1 MDFHPAGTKSIMMR
15 KSLILAALG
24 AVVFSHTG
32 LLKAQTSPTMTEVSY
47 AFGVLFAANL
57 QQEGIEGLNAAA
69 LTAGFSAHGAGNATM
84 TPEEANEL
92 VGRVIQEMR
101 EAKDAAYKAEC
112 EAFLA
117 DNKTKPG
124 VQTTASGLQYIHL
137 VEGKGASPS
146 ATSQVT
152 VHYAGTLIDGTEFDS
167 SYKRGEP
174 ITFGLNQV
182 IPGWTEG
189 LQLMKAGGK
198 TRFFIPQEIAYGA
211 RPNPQ
216 GPIPPYAALVFEVE
230 LISFE

>member
-1 MDFHPAGTKSIMMR
+1 MMR
-15 KSLILAALG
+15 SLFITALC
-24 AVVFSHTG
+24 AVCFQPYGQLV
-32 LLKAQTSPTMTEVSY
+32 AQTPINMTELSY
-47 AFGVLFAANL
+47 AFGVLFSANL
-57 QQEGIEGLNAAA
+57 QQEGIEGIDAAA
-69 LTAGFSAHGAGNATM
+69 LSAGFSAYAKGIATM
-84 TPEEANEL
+84 TPEEANAS
-92 VGRVIQEMR
+92 VGAAIQQMR
-101 EAKDAAYKAEC
+101 EAKDAAYKVQC
-112 EAFLA
+112 EEFLA
-117 DNKTKPG
+117 QNLTKPG
-124 VQTTASGLQYIHL
+124 VQATPSGLQYIHL
-137 VEGKGASPS
+137 VEGNGPSPS

>member
-1 MDFHPAGTKSIMMR
+1 MMR
-15 KSLILAALG
+15 SLLIAALC
-24 AVVFSHTG
+24 AVCVSPYG
-32 LLKAQTSPTMTEVSY
+32 QLRAQTPINMTELSY
-47 AFGVLFAANL
+47 AFGVLFSANL
-57 QQEGIEGLNAAA
+57 QQEGIEGIDAAA
-69 LTAGFSAHGAGNATM
+69 LSAGFSAYAKGVATM
-84 TPEEANEL
+84 TPEEANAS
-92 VGRVIQEMR
+92 VGAAIQQMR
-101 EAKDAAYKAEC
+101 EAKDAAYKASC

-117 DNKTKPG
+117 ENKSKPG
-124 VQTTASGLQYIHL
+124 VQVTASGLQYIHL